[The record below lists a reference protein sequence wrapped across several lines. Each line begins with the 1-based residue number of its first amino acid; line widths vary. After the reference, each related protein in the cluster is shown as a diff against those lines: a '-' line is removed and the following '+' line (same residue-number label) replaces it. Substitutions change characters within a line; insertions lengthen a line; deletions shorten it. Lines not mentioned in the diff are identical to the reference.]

1 MIPEAGPALDTEV
14 AERLGDAVPPDVRYS
29 TDPAVA
35 DRLVAR
41 LGEESVLAMCEQ
53 VDELW
58 YCVLTADVAGVRQRI
73 ASGSGETRS
82 LALCRAVVHLPLRP
96 RTDSSD
102 GANPPVFEKGLCQ
115 ECGAALEKG
124 IRSQARFCP
133 VCAYRRGK
141 AAHAAFELARH
152 SGRRRRVGRPQ
163 ST

>member
-1 MIPEAGPALDTEV
+1 MIPEAGTALDTEV
-14 AERLGDAVPPDVRYS
+14 TERLGGAIGGENRYS

-35 DRLVAR
+35 DLLIAR
-41 LGEESVLAMCEQ
+41 LAQESVFATCEQ

-58 YCVLTADVAGVRQRI
+58 SCVLTADVAGVRQRI

-96 RTDSSD
+96 RSVSSD
-102 GANPPVFEKGLCQ
+102 GGNPSTFERGICQ

-124 IRSQARFCP
+124 ARSQARFCP

-141 AAHAAFELARH
+141 AAHAAFELTRH
-152 SGRRRRVGRPQ
+152 AGRGRRVRRPQ